1 MIEYDQ
7 IVVVTKE
14 TDYERLNIRYASAEQ
29 ASFALISRGDSLEKY
44 AKSATTYASNIR
56 KVQLQL
62 PKQLPAEAI
71 KIDQVPLF
79 PWRSGQIVVLCGPD
93 GLFVNVAK
101 SITDQPVIC
110 VNPDRAH
117 VSGVIMKHDPLHIGK
132 LILKVIDGSAE
143 VTRVTLARASTND
156 GQELLAVNDFL
167 VGRLDQRSS
176 RYKLSYNKQQENQCS
191 SGVLVSAPMGGTGW
205 IKSCMGQSPSFKSWS
220 DNQLVFWVRE
230 PFVSVDTTAEITT
243 GVIEP
248 HLRGTTLTIR
258 SEMPE
263 GGVIFSDGMPDQSIQ
278 FTTGTEATFAVATR
292 KVNYIAG

>member
-14 TDYERLNIRYASAEQ
+14 TDYERLNLRYASAEQ
-29 ASFALISRGDSLEKY
+29 ASFALTSRGDSLEGY
-44 AKSATTYASNIR
+44 ARSAATYASNVRRI
-56 KVQLQL
+56 QLQL

-79 PWRSGQIVVLCGPD
+79 PWRSGQIIVLCGPD

-110 VNPDRAH
+110 VNPDPAH
-117 VSGVIMKHDPLHIGK
+117 VSGVIMKQDPSHVGK
-132 LILKVIDGSAE
+132 LIEKVIHGSAQ
-143 VTRVTLARASTND
+143 VIQVTLARASTND
-156 GQELLAVNDFL
+156 GQELHAVNDFL

-176 RYKLSYNKQQENQCS
+176 RYQLSYSKHRENQCS

-205 IKSCMGQSPSFKSWS
+205 IKSCMGKSPPFKSWS

-230 PFVSVDTTAEITT
+230 PFVSVDTTAEIKT
-243 GVIEP
+243 GVIDP
-248 HLRGTTLTIR
+248 CQRGTTLAVR
-258 SEMPE
+258 SEMPD
-263 GGVIFSDGMPDQSIQ
+263 GGVIFSDGMPDQLIQ
-278 FTTGTEATFAVATR
+278 FTTGTEATFSVSTR

>member
-7 IVVVTKE
+7 
-14 TDYERLNIRYASAEQ
+14 RLNIRYASAEQ
-29 ASFALISRGDSLEKY
+29 ASFALTSRGDNLEKY
-44 AKSATTYASNIR
+44 AKSATTYASNVR

-79 PWRSGQIVVLCGPD
+79 PWRNGQIVVLCGPD

-110 VNPDRAH
+110 VNPDPAH
-117 VSGVIMKHDPLHIGK
+117 VSGIIMKHDPLHVGQ
-132 LILKVIDGSAE
+132 LIDKVINGIAE

-176 RYKLSYNKQQENQCS
+176 RYKLSYNRHQENQCS

-205 IKSCMGQSPSFKSWS
+205 IKSCMGQP
-220 DNQLVFWVRE
+220 
-230 PFVSVDTTAEITT
+230 P
-243 GVIEP
+243 
-248 HLRGTTLTIR
+248 
-258 SEMPE
+258 
-263 GGVIFSDGMPDQSIQ
+263 
-278 FTTGTEATFAVATR
+278 
-292 KVNYIAG
+292 